1 MKHIQ
6 KLPVNKFLASSQ
18 LSTKLVLLL
27 LLMRDKRIST
37 IHMSKKSRIAF
48 WTSNGCY
55 LFLEVFEKDDHL
67 DINVVMFLTRNTIA
81 MKNYA
86 YSNVYKSD
94 IGVKDESLFII
105 MRKFHSK
112 AGKDTISHWESASTV

>member
-1 MKHIQ
+1 M
-6 KLPVNKFLASSQ
+6 VVTSFLKC
-18 LSTKLVLLL
+18 L
-27 LLMRDKRIST
+27 
-37 IHMSKKSRIAF
+37 KKMI
-48 WTSNGCY
+48 
-55 LFLEVFEKDDHL
+55 DL

-94 IGVKDESLFII
+94 IGVKVESLLII

-112 AGKDTISHWESASTV
+112 AGKDTISHWESASTE